1 MGWLVTFG
9 LLLQAQ
15 IGLLNICPAFGV
27 PDSGIGYDRAY
38 VEYVLDAQAI
48 DALLDMDVS
57 SSFWVGYERGG
68 FAWPEDV
75 EQVLT
80 LTLWMANGEERW
92 IDMYGAASTPDVYY
106 VLPYANTV
114 AYADSNGEHWGT
126 HPCAAVTISGEAF
139 EAIMAE
145 MAT

>member
-9 LLLQAQ
+9 LLLQM
-15 IGLLNICPAFGV
+15 GVLNICPAFGV

-38 VEYVLDAQAI
+38 VEYQLDADAIGALLAI
-48 DALLDMDVS
+48 DGD
-57 SSFWVGYERGG
+57 SFWIGYERGG
-68 FAWPEDV
+68 FAWPDDV
-75 EQVLT
+75 RWVLNV
-80 LTLWMANGEERW
+80 TLWMQNGDERW
-92 IDMYGAASTPDVYY
+92 IEVYGAASTPDVYY